1 MFEMLPIEIEYMI
14 YKIYFSKYV
23 LNEIQWQESI
33 WEQPS
38 REICL
43 LTRDV
48 GRIQAKHTDLERLFD
63 EFLPHSNCMESIL
76 DMKTLDWLVPCEDCR
91 WEKFRCPSDKREEKL
106 LNMLEL

>member
-1 MFEMLPIEIEYMI
+1 MFQMLPIEIEYMI

-38 REICL
+38 NQLCL

-63 EFLPHSNCMESIL
+63 EFLPHSNCMESLL

>member
-1 MFEMLPIEIEYMI
+1 MFQMLPIEIEYMI

-38 REICL
+38 QELCL
-43 LTRDV
+43 ITRDI
-48 GRIQAKHTDLERLFD
+48 GRIQSKHTDFERLFD
-63 EFLPHSNCMESIL
+63 EFLPHSNSMESLL

-91 WEKFRCPSDKREEKL
+91 WEKFRCPSDRREEKL
-106 LNMLEL
+106 LKMLEL